1 MLFGLLPP
9 LAALALRRQRKLCA
23 VLGDDQVPEC
33 SVVPSFV
40 PGGDAALVAIA
51 AAALALLGTNT
62 MLVLGFLGS
71 AVKTATA
78 AGARLPLLP

>member
-1 MLFGLLPP
+1 M
-9 LAALALRRQRKLCA
+9 
-23 VLGDDQVPEC
+23 PEC

-40 PGGDAALVAIA
+40 PGGDAALIAMA